1 MKSCPYCSNQIEDE
15 TTVCGFCSRDL
26 TVSGSETDRDDAGE
40 IRKGKIAK
48 FALAALV
55 VTLGLWW
62 FQSEVTLPKLTA
74 TKSPPPSAPAP
85 APPPVPL
92 EVRDWRWSVEKGYAV
107 AEGEVTN
114 VSSDPLG
121 NVEAV
126 VRWSS
131 SSGAPA
137 GAFSAPL
144 DTRMLL
150 AGQTSTFRLRARHR
164 PDMERAA
171 LEFQEGGKALPWRRK
186 AAAR

>member
-1 MKSCPYCSNQIEDE
+1 MKRCPYCANQIEDD
-15 TTVCGFCSRDL
+15 TTICGFCSRDL
-26 TVSGSETDRDDAGE
+26 TVSGSDTDRDDAGE
-40 IRKGKIAK
+40 IRKAKVAK
-48 FALAALV
+48 FALAALA
-55 VTLGLWW
+55 VTVGLWW
-62 FQSEVTLPKLTA
+62 LQSEFTLPNLTA
-74 TKSPPPSAPAP
+74 TKSPPRSAPAP
-85 APPPVPL
+85 PPPVPL
-92 EVRDWRWSVEKGYAV
+92 EVTDWRWSVEKGYAV

-121 NVEAV
+121 SVEAV

-150 AGQTSTFRLRARHR
+150 AGQTSTFRIRARHT

-171 LEFQEGGKALPWRRK
+171 LEFQENGKGISWRRK
-186 AAAR
+186 AASR